1 MMTPDALPRSPL
13 CRYLARALLL
23 LLVPLVLLVF
33 QDYGVSNDE
42 LVQSTYGRLL
52 LDYYRSGFSNDAA
65 LHYLDLY
72 RYGGAFDMIAA
83 LLVPLS
89 PFGEYE
95 TRHLLGGLLGLV
107 GLLGAWRLGRLL
119 GGDRAGLLALV
130 LLLLTPCFIGHSFT
144 NPKDAPFAT
153 AMLWAV
159 YAIVRVQHELPRPS
173 AHTLTLLGVTIG
185 LALSVRVG
193 AILLGPYLA
202 LGVLLWLAGRWRA
215 GERPAR
221 LAADAARVALRCAP
235 AFVLAY
241 VVMGVFWP
249 YAWQSP
255 LNPLKTL
262 GEFSHVAFPI
272 ETLAAGE
279 WYPVNAIP
287 RWYVPAYLVFTLPE
301 IVLAGLA
308 SGLAFALLRLRHR
321 WPMSARAQSLYVLG
335 TAGVLPVLIAVALH
349 TTAYN
354 GLRHFLFV
362 VPPLVVCAALALERM
377 HEMLAARAPLHG
389 RLHTLALAALL
400 AVQAGILGYLHP
412 HQYIYYNVLI
422 GGVPGAA
429 DRWELD
435 YWGNSLPEAIDGLA
449 EYLTNEYEGAPIAR
463 RYRVAVCG
471 KEESARYYFPDFLV
485 FEPRWESAD
494 FLIALTNDGCDE
506 QLRLPNAVEIDRFGV
521 PLSVVKDL
529 RGYVLEYNP
538 AFKPHRSRPKFL
550 LYLRRYGKP

>member
-1 MMTPDALPRSPL
+1 MIPDALPRSPL
-13 CRYLARALLL
+13 CRYLARALLV
-23 LLVPLVLLVF
+23 LLVPLVFLVF
-33 QDYGVSNDE
+33 QDYGVTNDE
-42 LVQSTYGRLL
+42 QVQSQYGKLL
-52 LDYYRSGFSNDAA
+52 IEFYRSGFTDDAA

-83 LLVPLS
+83 LLYPVS

-95 TRHLLGGLLGLV
+95 TRHLLGGLIGIV

-119 GGDRAGLLALV
+119 GGDRAGLLALL
-130 LLLLTPCFIGHSFT
+130 LLLLTPCFIGHSFN

-159 YAIVRVQHELPRPS
+159 YALARVQRELPRPTWR
-173 AHTLTLLGVTIG
+173 TLTLLGVTFG

-202 LGVLLWLAGRWRA
+202 LGVLLWLAAYRRTGVTLRTLA
-215 GERPAR
+215 GEAVRI
-221 LAADAARVALRCAP
+221 ALRCVP
-235 AFVLAY
+235 ALALAW
-241 VVMGVFWP
+241 VVMAVFWP

-262 GEFSHVAFPI
+262 GEFSHVEFPI

-279 WYPVNAIP
+279 WYAVNAIP
-287 RWYVPAYLVFTLPE
+287 RWYVPAYLLFTLPE
-301 IVLAGLA
+301 IVLAGVA
-308 SGLAFALLRLRHR
+308 SGLAFALARLRHGLPANPR
-321 WPMSARAQSLYVLG
+321 GQALLVLA
-335 TAGVLPVLIAVALH
+335 TAGTLPVVLAVVLH

-362 VPPLVVCAALALERM
+362 VPPLAVIAALALERLRQL
-377 HEMLAARAPLHG
+377 LAVRSVLYG
-389 RLHTLALAALL
+389 RLHTLALCLL
-400 AVQAGILGYLHP
+400 LGVQAGIVGYLHP
-412 HQYIYYNVLI
+412 HQYIYYNALI

-435 YWGNSLPEAIDGLA
+435 YWGNSLPEAIDGLS
-449 EYLTNEYEGAPIAR
+449 EYLFNEYGGEPIAR
-463 RYRVAVCG
+463 RYKVAVCG
-471 KEESARYYFPDFLV
+471 KEESARYFFPDFLV

-521 PLSVVKDL
+521 PLAVVKDL

-538 AFKPHRSRPKFL
+538 AFKPHRTRPKFL
-550 LYLRRYGKP
+550 FHLRRYGKP

>member
-1 MMTPDALPRSPL
+1 MTTDALPRSPL
-13 CRYLARALLL
+13 CRYLARALLV
-23 LLVPLVLLVF
+23 LLVPLVFLVF
-33 QDYGVSNDE
+33 QDYGVTNDE
-42 LVQSTYGRLL
+42 QVQSTYGKLL
-52 LDYYRSGFSNDAA
+52 IEFYRSGFTNDAA

-83 LLVPLS
+83 LLMPLS

-95 TRHLLGGLLGLV
+95 TRHLLGGLLGIV
-107 GLLGAWRLGRLL
+107 GLLGAWKLGRRL
-119 GGDRAGLLALV
+119 GGDRAGLLALL
-130 LLLLTPCFIGHSFT
+130 LLLLTPCFIGHSFN

-159 YAIVRVQHELPRPS
+159 YAIVRVQHELPKPS
-173 AHTLTLLGVTIG
+173 ARTLLLLGVTFG

-202 LGVLLWLAGRWRA
+202 LGVLLWLLARWRR
-215 GERPAR
+215 GERPAVLGR
-221 LAADAARVALRCAP
+221 DAARVALRCVP
-235 AFVLAY
+235 ALIVAY

-287 RWYVPAYLVFTLPE
+287 RWYVPAYLLFTLPE

-308 SGLAFALLRLRHR
+308 SALAFVLLSLRHGL
-321 WPMSARAQSLYVLG
+321 PADARRQSIAVLAA
-335 TAGVLPVLIAVALH
+335 AGMLPVLIAVGLH

-354 GLRHFLFV
+354 GLRHYLFV
-362 VPPLVVCAALALERM
+362 VPPLVVGAALALERM
-377 HEMLAARAPLHG
+377 HRLLAARSALRG

-400 AVQAGILGYLHP
+400 AVQAGIVGYLHP

-449 EYLTNEYEGAPIAR
+449 EYLTDEYEGAPVSR
-463 RYRVAVCG
+463 RYKVAVCG
-471 KEESARYYFPDFLV
+471 KEESARYFFPDFLV

-506 QLRLPNAVEIDRFGV
+506 QLRLPNAVEIDRFGI
-521 PLSVVKDL
+521 PLSVAKDL